1 MSISRNAHP
10 QSGGPGCPLSGF
22 TPVQYGKSAL
32 PGTEAPAI
40 YRIAQYKHDMKSGN
54 AKPLDEKQKQTTRQR
69 NYHKPIGDLKY
80 NFICFLLVTMIF
92 F

>member
-1 MSISRNAHP
+1 
-10 QSGGPGCPLSGF
+10 
-22 TPVQYGKSAL
+22 
-32 PGTEAPAI
+32 
-40 YRIAQYKHDMKSGN
+40 MKSGN

-92 F
+92 FSICIYSFYPATPQKRLARNPHISQLYKNEATKFNTIFYFIL